1 MQRLLLKTTI
11 PTVVNDWHV
20 GRFSMLA
27 DLLRDVQD
35 ASGAPSFEVVA
46 ADRVEDGHGDDAD
59 LALLGDFDQLW
70 LFAVDVTGA
79 LTARDVARIDAFR
92 DRGGACLLTRDH
104 FDMGSCLVRLKD
116 IGPAHHFHGV
126 NPEREP
132 DRQTRDDRDTMH
144 IDWPNYHS
152 GRNGDWQRIEAAM
165 PLHPILQ
172 REGGSPIEFV
182 PAHPHEGAV
191 SVPPGAEERA
201 RVLATG
207 RSQSTGRRFNIAVAF
222 AGDAKRSGRAVA
234 EATFHR
240 FADYNWD
247 PGSGAPDFV
256 TEPVGDGLA
265 THPQARA
272 DTRRYTVNIA
282 RWLAGQI

>member
-11 PTVVNDWHV
+11 PTVINDWHV

-27 DLLRDVQD
+27 DLLSEVQD
-35 ASGAPSFEVVA
+35 SSGEPSFEVVA
-46 ADRVEDGHGDDAD
+46 ADRVEDGRGDDAD
-59 LALLGDFDQLW
+59 LALLADFDQLW

-79 LTARDVARIDAFR
+79 LTSQDVARIDAFR

-104 FDMGSCLVRLKD
+104 CDMGSCLVRLKD
-116 IGPAHHFHGV
+116 IGLAHHFHRV

-132 DRQTRDDRDTMH
+132 ERQTRDDRETIQ

-152 GRNGDWQRIEAAM
+152 GRNGDWQRIDAAM
-165 PLHPILQ
+165 PVHPILQ

-191 SVPPGAEERA
+191 SVPPSAEERA

-207 RSQSTGRRFNIAVAF
+207 RSLTTGRRFNIAVAF
-222 AGDAKRSGRAVA
+222 EGARYGGRAVA

-247 PGSGAPDFV
+247 PASGAPDFV

-272 DTRRYTVNIA
+272 DTRGYAINLA
-282 RWLAGQI
+282 RWLAGHI